1 MSLDHEVEVTFVI
14 FLRCLFLFPPPGVFL
29 MEGVRNRYTSMHMN
43 WEFSI
48 ASRVPVGPL
57 DFKQE
62 FYLYLE
68 FGISLAGCLVGKQP
82 SYLWEMKVIILLRS

>member
-1 MSLDHEVEVTFVI
+1 
-14 FLRCLFLFPPPGVFL
+14 
-29 MEGVRNRYTSMHMN
+29 MEGVRNRSTNMHMN

-48 ASRVPVGPL
+48 ASRVPVGFL

-68 FGISLAGCLVGKQP
+68 FGVSLAGCLVGEQP
-82 SYLWEMKVIILLRS
+82 TWLWEMKVITKILRRALV

>member
-1 MSLDHEVEVTFVI
+1 MSLDHELKVTFVI
-14 FLRCLFLFPPPGVFL
+14 FLRYLLLFPPPLFIL

-43 WEFSI
+43 WEFSA
-48 ASRVPVGPL
+48 ASQVPVGPL

-68 FGISLAGCLVGKQP
+68 FWVSLAGCLVGEQP
-82 SYLWEMKVIILLRS
+82 S